1 MSIRKILIDSGPFAI
16 RLTWVILLC
25 VPVVWLIMS
34 ASAKSAVLSSS
45 GSVAAAAWIQA
56 IGSILAI
63 VGAGLFPYFHE
74 AKKDRDRSDRL
85 RRVMLLLANNQ
96 KEQLRLLH
104 STLFN
109 AVEDFGEN
117 SINPYIAN
125 RWHMKWPAHMEA
137 LRSIP
142 MGDLSP
148 DEVYMLNEMK
158 VGADFAWSVCSQ
170 LDGWDVIGDRERE
183 IIQQLK
189 HASVMASLA
198 VELLDRSGRSES
210 I

>member
-1 MSIRKILIDSGPFAI
+1 MSTRKILIDSGPFAI

-25 VPVVWLIMS
+25 VPVAWLLMS
-34 ASAKSAVLSSS
+34 AASKAGALSSA

-74 AKKDRDRSDRL
+74 AKKNRDRSYRL
-85 RRVMLLLANNQ
+85 RSIMLMLAKNQ

-109 AVEDFGEN
+109 AVKDFGED
-117 SINPYIAN
+117 SINPYITN
-125 RWHMKWPAHMEA
+125 RWHMKWPAHIEA

-142 MGDLSP
+142 MSDLDP
-148 DEVYMLNEMK
+148 DQVYMLNEMK

-170 LDGWDVIGDRERE
+170 LEDWNVIGDREQE

-189 HASVMASLA
+189 HTSVMASLA

-210 I
+210 A